1 MHAIK
6 ESLNGQHRQWEQV
19 FSEEPD
25 LYGQTASAPARYAA
39 EIFKREQAGRIL
51 ELGGGQGRDTLYLAR
66 EGFDV
71 TVLDFAKSGIDDIKR
86 KTTESGLTGRI
97 NAIVHDIR
105 TPFPFEEN
113 SFNACFSHMLF
124 CMDLTMVELT
134 ALSVEVR
141 RVLKPG
147 GYHIYTARHTR
158 DPHYAKGVHQG
169 DEIYQTGG
177 FAVHF
182 FDRGKVHLLAEGFT
196 IEEVE
201 EFEEGDLPRKLFRVT
216 LIKSS

>member
-6 ESLNGQHRQWEQV
+6 GSLNEQHRQWEQI
-19 FSEEPD
+19 FTEEPD
-25 LYGQTASAPARYAA
+25 LYGQNPSAPARYAA
-39 EIFKREQAGRIL
+39 ETFKREGVVRIL

-71 TVLDFAKSGIDDIKR
+71 TVLDYAKSGIDGINR
-86 KTTESGLTGRI
+86 RTTESGLTGRI

-113 SFNACFSHMLF
+113 SFDACFSHMLL
-124 CMDLTMVELT
+124 CMALTTAELT
-134 ALSVEVR
+134 ALSSEVL

-147 GYHIYTARHTR
+147 GYHIYSVRHTR
-158 DPHYAKGVHQG
+158 DPHYGQG
-169 DEIYQTGG
+169 IHRGEEIYQTGG

-182 FDRGKVHLLAEGFT
+182 FSRGKVHLLADGFT
-196 IEEVE
+196 IVDVE
-201 EFEEGDLPRKLFRVT
+201 KFEEGELPRKLFQVT
-216 LIKSS
+216 LIKL